1 LAVPVCTFL
10 SKNNPCSGKLTNLLS
25 CDYRLLADE
34 ATIMFRRVI
43 LVVTLTTVGG
53 CSGPSDNPD
62 GDRTAPIEQIGAP
75 LFADLGKHGY
85 SITTT
90 NPLSQRYFNQGLKL
104 AYGFNHH
111 EAIRA
116 FTEGARL
123 DPGCAMC
130 YWGQALALGPNINKA
145 MDDADV
151 SAAYAAA
158 QVALQES
165 AGSAPVERALI
176 LALTTRYDPQS
187 NADRI
192 KLDAAYANS
201 MREVAEQFPDDLEVR
216 TLFAESLMDLMPWDY
231 YEADGTPKP
240 ETAEVINALE
250 FVLANNPD
258 HPGAIHLYI
267 HAVEAT
273 NSPERAEPYAD
284 RLRNLVPGAGH
295 LVHMP
300 SHIYLR
306 VGRYADASAANQR
319 AAAADESYINQC
331 KAQGFYPATYY
342 PHNIHFLWFTSAMEG
357 RRDIS
362 IEAARK
368 IYGVLPLDQV
378 EQFKEVEYF
387 VPIPLLAYARFAEWD
402 AILDETA
409 PPESWPYASAMW
421 HYTQGLAHVA
431 KGDLD
436 KAESD
441 LSAVDEILAG
451 DLIDTR
457 EILFVLGRSNSA
469 VARDELA
476 ARIELA
482 RGNAESG
489 IDLLRAAIEKEDALP
504 YVEPPYWYYPI
515 RQRLG
520 AALLQ
525 TNAPAEAEE
534 VFRRDLEIYKH
545 NGWSLY
551 GLHQS
556 LLAQGR
562 EDEARQVEAQ
572 FNAIWQAADI
582 ELTNAVLD

>member
-1 LAVPVCTFL
+1 MF
-10 SKNNPCSGKLTNLLS
+10 K
-25 CDYRLLADE
+25 R
-34 ATIMFRRVI
+34 TIFVAM
-43 LVVTLTTVGG
+43 LTTLCG

-62 GDRTAPIEQIGAP
+62 STQTAAVEQLGAP
-75 LFADLGKHGY
+75 LFDDLGSHGY
-85 SITTT
+85 AISTA
-90 NPLSQRYFNQGLKL
+90 NPRSQQYFNQGLNL

-111 EAIRA
+111 EAVRA

-123 DPGCAMC
+123 DPECAMC
-130 YWGQALALGPNINKA
+130 YWGHALALGPNINKA
-145 MDDADV
+145 MDDADI

-158 QVALQES
+158 QLALLES
-165 AGSAPVERALI
+165 SDATPVERALI
-176 LALTTRYDPQS
+176 LALTKRYDPQS
-187 NADRI
+187 NAGRV
-192 KLDAAYANS
+192 KLDEAYANA
-201 MREVAEQFPDDLEVR
+201 MREVSKQFPDDLEVQ
-216 TLFAESLMDLMPWDY
+216 TLFAESLMDLMPWEY
-231 YEADGTPKP
+231 YDADGTPKL
-240 ETAEVINALE
+240 ETTEVINALE
-250 FVLANNPD
+250 FVLAINPD

-273 NSPERAEPYAD
+273 DSPERAEPYAD
-284 RLRNLVPGAGH
+284 RLRDLVPGAGH

-300 SHIYLR
+300 AHIFLR
-306 VGRYADASAANQR
+306 VGRYADASLANQL

-342 PHNIHFLWFTSAMEG
+342 PHNIHFLWYTSAMEG

-362 IEAARK
+362 IKAAQK

-387 VPIPLLAYARFAEWD
+387 VPIPLLAYARFGEWD
-402 AILDETA
+402 AILDEVP

-431 KGDLD
+431 KGDFE
-436 KAESD
+436 KADSE
-441 LSAVDEILAG
+441 LGEVDEILAG

-469 VARDELA
+469 IARDELA
-476 ARIELA
+476 GRIELA
-482 RGNAESG
+482 RGNAETG
-489 IDLLRAAIEKEDALP
+489 IDLLRAAIKKEDALP

-520 AALLQ
+520 AALMQ
-525 TNAPAEAEE
+525 TNSPTEAEA

-556 LLAQGR
+556 LLAQGK
-562 EDEARQVEAQ
+562 EDEAREVEAQ
-572 FNAIWQAADI
+572 FNAIWEAADI
-582 ELTNAVLD
+582 KLTNAVLN

>member
-1 LAVPVCTFL
+1 MLKRMILFV
-10 SKNNPCSGKLTNLLS
+10 
-25 CDYRLLADE
+25 LLA
-34 ATIMFRRVI
+34 TIA
-43 LVVTLTTVGG
+43 G
-53 CSGPSDNPD
+53 CSGPADEPDSD
-62 GDRTAPIEQIGAP
+62 RVAPVEPVEQIGAP
-75 LFADLGKHGY
+75 LFDDLGTHIY
-85 SITTT
+85 AISTA
-90 NPLSQRYFNQGLKL
+90 NPLSQQYFNQGLNL

-145 MDDADV
+145 MDDADI
-151 SAAYAAA
+151 SAAYTAA
-158 QVALQES
+158 QLAVRES
-165 AGSAPVERALI
+165 ANSTPVERALI
-176 LALTTRYDPQS
+176 LALTTRYDPQT

-192 KLDAAYANS
+192 KLDEAYANA
-201 MREVAEQFPDDLEVR
+201 MREVAEQFPDDLEVQ
-216 TLFAESLMDLMPWDY
+216 TLFAESLMDLMPWEY
-231 YEADGTPKP
+231 YQADGAPKP
-240 ETAEVINALE
+240 ETTEVINALE
-250 FVLANNPD
+250 SVLAHNPD

-273 NSPERAEPYAD
+273 DSPERAEPYAD
-284 RLRNLVPGAGH
+284 RLRSLVPGAGH

-306 VGRYADASAANQR
+306 VGRYADASLANQL
-319 AAAADESYINQC
+319 ASAADESYINQC

-342 PHNIHFLWFTSAMEG
+342 PHNIHFLWYTSAMEG

-362 IEAARK
+362 IEAAQK

-378 EQFKEVEYF
+378 EEFKEVEYF

-402 AILDETA
+402 AILAEVP
-409 PPESWPYASAMW
+409 PPETWPYASAMW
-421 HYTQGLAHVA
+421 HYTQGLAHIA

-436 KAESD
+436 KAGSE
-441 LSAVDEILAG
+441 LEAVDEILAG

-469 VARDELA
+469 IARDELA

-482 RGNAESG
+482 RGNKESG
-489 IDLLRAAIEKEDALP
+489 IGLLRAAIEKEDALP

-520 AALLQ
+520 AALMQ
-525 TNAPAEAEE
+525 TNSAAEAEA

-556 LLAQGR
+556 LLAQGK
-562 EDEARQVEAQ
+562 EDEASQVEAQ

-582 ELTNAVLD
+582 ELTNSVLN

>member
-1 LAVPVCTFL
+1 
-10 SKNNPCSGKLTNLLS
+10 
-25 CDYRLLADE
+25 
-34 ATIMFRRVI
+34 MFRHAI
-43 LVVTLTTVGG
+43 LLMLLTTLGA
-53 CSGPSDNPD
+53 CSGPSDTQEPD
-62 GDRTAPIEQIGAP
+62 QGSPVEPTGAP
-75 LFADLGKHGY
+75 LFDDLGAHEY
-85 SITTT
+85 SITTA
-90 NPLSQRYFNQGLKL
+90 NPLSQKYFNQGLNL

-130 YWGQALALGPNINKA
+130 YWGHALALGPNINKA
-145 MDDADV
+145 MDDADI
-151 SAAYAAA
+151 SAAYSAA
-158 QVALQES
+158 QLALQES
-165 AGSAPVERALI
+165 ADVTPVERALI
-176 LALTTRYDPQS
+176 NALTTRYDPQS

-192 KLDAAYANS
+192 ELDRAYANA
-201 MREVAEQFPDDLEVR
+201 MREVVEQFPEDLEVR
-216 TLFAESLMDLMPWDY
+216 TLFAESLMDLVPWAY
-231 YEADGTPKP
+231 YEADGTPKS
-240 ETAEVINALE
+240 ETIEVINALE
-250 FVLANNPD
+250 FVLAKKPV
-258 HPGAIHLYI
+258 HPGAIHFYI
-267 HAVEAT
+267 HAIEAT
-273 NSPERAEPYAD
+273 DSPERAEPYAD
-284 RLRNLVPGAGH
+284 RLRDLVPGAGH

-306 VGRYADASAANQR
+306 VGRYADASLANQL

-342 PHNIHFLWFTSAMEG
+342 PHNIHFLWYTSAMEG

-362 IEAARK
+362 IEAAKK
-368 IYGVLPLDQV
+368 IYSVLPLDQV

-387 VPIPLLAYARFAEWD
+387 VPIPLLAYARFGEWD
-402 AILDETA
+402 AILQEAA
-409 PPESWPYASAMW
+409 PPVSWPYASAMW
-421 HYTQGLAHVA
+421 HYTQGLARIA

-436 KAESD
+436 QAGAE
-441 LSAVDEILAG
+441 LGAIDEILAG

-457 EILFVLGRSNSA
+457 EILFVLGRSNTTI
-469 VARDELA
+469 ARDELA
-476 ARIELA
+476 ARIEMA
-482 RGNAESG
+482 RGNMETG

-520 AALLQ
+520 AALMQ
-525 TNAPAEAEE
+525 IDAPAEAEE

-556 LLAQGR
+556 LLAQGK
-562 EDEARQVEAQ
+562 DAEARDVEKK

-582 ELTNAVLD
+582 ELTNAVLN